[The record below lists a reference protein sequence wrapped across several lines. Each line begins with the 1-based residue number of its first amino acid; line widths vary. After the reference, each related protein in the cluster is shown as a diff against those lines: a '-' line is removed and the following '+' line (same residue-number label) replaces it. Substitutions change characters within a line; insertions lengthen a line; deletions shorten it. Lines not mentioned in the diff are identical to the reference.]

1 MAEDELNQTESQNPS
16 NGEESGESRL
26 TELEGLLA
34 QKDEE
39 MAKANDRIT
48 ELERVAAESEEKL
61 TTVSSSLAEAV
72 ASYRAAV
79 VESHS
84 EVLEELI
91 TGDSIEAI
99 NESLK
104 EAQTLVGKV
113 RQGLEAEVALTKIP
127 AGAPERTSPDL
138 STLSPREK
146 IQYALG
152 GKK

>member
-48 ELERVAAESEEKL
+48 ELEQAAAESEEKL

-72 ASYRAAV
+72 ATLLAKIVAGELMVGSDRLV
-79 VESHS
+79 VKVES
-84 EVLEELI
+84 
-91 TGDSIEAI
+91 
-99 NESLK
+99 
-104 EAQTLVGKV
+104 
-113 RQGLEAEVALTKIP
+113 
-127 AGAPERTSPDL
+127 APKGGGMRLP
-138 STLSPREK
+138 P
-146 IQYALG
+146 G
-152 GKK
+152 GKTSIPSRRVSL